1 MKDVFTEIA
10 KTSSILILTLILM
23 IPILFMESCTPSSV
37 PHISDRRVWRY
48 TSFVKLDIDMSSVPT
63 GCISLP
69 PDTSCTDFTDSM
81 SPVTMSGNG
90 SGMIIRHSREMTFIL
105 TAAHVC
111 RDRRNY
117 SMRIT
122 TLRGAAEISIEQ
134 RSVLTSV
141 DYYGNTHSTSVF
153 SSDDDN
159 DICIVVTPG
168 LWGNPVPISSIG
180 PEVGDLVYNVASP
193 LGIFEPRMVPIFEGR
208 YVGRDSG
215 NRSYYTIPTGPGSS
229 GSAILNNSGEI
240 VGVIHS
246 AFTDFENIAISAS
259 LDDIRRISRT
269 IESQ

>member
-10 KTSSILILTLILM
+10 KTSNIFILTLILM
-23 IPILFMESCTPSSV
+23 IPILFTESCTPSSV

-48 TSFVKLDIDMSSVPT
+48 TSFVKLDINMVSVPT
-63 GCISLP
+63 GCISIP
-69 PDTSCTDFTDSM
+69 PDTSCTELTDAM
-81 SPVTMSGNG
+81 NPVTMSGTG

-111 RDRRNY
+111 RDRRSY

-122 TLRGAAEISIEQ
+122 TPRGDAEVTIEQ
-134 RSVLTSV
+134 RATLTSV

-159 DICIVVTPG
+159 DICVVVTPG
-168 LWGNPVPISSIG
+168 VWGHPVPVASVG

-193 LGIFEPRMVPIFEGR
+193 LGIFEPQMVPIFEGR
-208 YVGRDSG
+208 YVGRDSS
-215 NRSYYTIPTGPGSS
+215 NRRYYTIPTGPGSS

-246 AFTDFENIAISAS
+246 AFTHFENIGISSS